1 MKQVVVF
8 GATGH
13 LGANI
18 VLHLNDLGYQVI
30 AVGHRKSDNGFFA
43 DYGIPY
49 YSVDIALQED
59 FEKLPQENVY
69 AVLHFAGVLPA
80 YMQDYNNAT
89 PYISTVIQG
98 TYNVLKYTRNVGA
111 DRIVFPQSL
120 FDISYLF
127 GTNNP
132 ISADVLRKVPLDSD
146 HAMYVIAK
154 NAAVDM
160 IEHFHVMYGLKR
172 FIFRLSRVYCYVPD
186 PYTFTNGEKTMISD
200 RWMIYQAM
208 QGKDLC
214 IWGDPARILE
224 TCAIG
229 DFLQIIEK
237 SLTANCDGGVYNIGS
252 GGSTIEERVLAI
264 ADVFAPKGK
273 KINVT
278 YDPTKPNGTQFVLD
292 YSKTTKEL
300 GYQPKYTWKSYLQ
313 EFKKEMEV
321 QRFAKLWGREENYV
335 KILR

>member
-1 MKQVVVF
+1 MKRIVIF

-18 VLHLNDLGYQVI
+18 ALHLNKLDYQVI
-30 AVGHRKSDNGFFA
+30 AVGHRKNDNGFFA
-43 DYGIPY
+43 DYNIPY
-49 YSVDIALQED
+49 YSVDVSNPSD
-59 FEKLPQENVY
+59 FDVLPQENVY
-69 AVLHFAGVLPA
+69 AILHFAGVLPA

-98 TYNVLKYTRNVGA
+98 TYNVLKYTCKVGA

-120 FDISYLF
+120 FDINYLF
-127 GTNNP
+127 GSKDP
-132 ISADVLRKVPLDSD
+132 IPAESLRKAPLDSD

-160 IEHFHVMYGLKR
+160 IEHFHTMYGLKR

-186 PYTFTNGEKTMISD
+186 PYTFTDGKKTMISD

-214 IWGDPARILE
+214 IWGDPNRVLE

-237 SLTANCDGGVYNIGS
+237 SLTANCEGGLYNIGS
-252 GGSTIEERVLAI
+252 GGSTIEERVKAI
-264 ADVFAPKGK
+264 AEVFAPEGK
-273 KINVT
+273 TINIT
-278 YDPTKPNGTQFVLD
+278 YDSTKPNGTQFLLD
-292 YSKTTKEL
+292 YSKTSRDL
-300 GYQPKYTWKSYLQ
+300 GYQPKYTWKLYLQ
-313 EFKKEMEV
+313 EFKREMKM
-321 QRFAKLWGREENYV
+321 QRFAKLWGREEDF
-335 KILR
+335 IQ

>member
-1 MKQVVVF
+1 MNKRVIVF

-18 VLHLNDLGYQVI
+18 ALHLNKLGYQVI
-30 AVGHRKSDNGFFA
+30 AVGHRRNDNGFFA
-43 DYGIPY
+43 DYNIPY
-49 YSVDIALQED
+49 YSVDVSNQSD
-59 FEKLPQENVY
+59 FEILPQENVY

-98 TYNVLKYTRNVGA
+98 TYNVLKYTRRVGA

-120 FDISYLF
+120 FDINYLF
-127 GTNNP
+127 GSSVP
-132 ISADVLRKVPLDSD
+132 IPAESLRKAPLDSD

-160 IEHFHVMYGLKR
+160 IEHFHTMYGLKR

-186 PYTFTNGEKTMISD
+186 PYTFTDGKKTMISD

-214 IWGDPARILE
+214 IWGDPNRVLE

-237 SLTANCDGGVYNIGS
+237 SLAADCEGGLYNIGS
-252 GGSTIEERVLAI
+252 GGSTLEERVRAI
-264 ADVFAPKGK
+264 AEVFAPEGK
-273 KINVT
+273 TINIS
-278 YDPTKPNGTQFVLD
+278 YDSTKPSGTQFLLD
-292 YSKTTKEL
+292 YSKTSKEL
-300 GYQPKYTWKSYLQ
+300 GYTPKYTWKSYLQ
-313 EFKKEMEV
+313 EFKKEMEL
-321 QRFAKLWGREENYV
+321 QRFAKLWGREEDFVN
-335 KILR
+335 I